1 MLPCE
6 RVFQKLKELGIPYEL
21 VEHPAVF
28 TTEEADSYI
37 EGIDGVRTKS
47 LFLTNKRKTTDYLL
61 IMDDAG
67 RLDMKRFKTLI
78 GASQLKFAS
87 EELLLDKL
95 GVTAGSVSIFGV
107 LNNAEKDVQV
117 YFDQAILSEERMS
130 FHPNDNTKTIFL
142 VTKDLFVFLKALG
155 FEWHVVAL

>member
-1 MLPCE
+1 MKPCE
-6 RVFQKLKELGIPYEL
+6 KVFQRLKELSIPYEV

-47 LFLTNKRKTTDYLL
+47 LFLTNKRKTAYYLL

-67 RLDMKRFKTLI
+67 LLDIKRFKTLI

-87 EELLLDKL
+87 EELLLEKL
-95 GVTAGSVSIFGV
+95 GVAAGSVSIFGL

-117 YFDQAILSEERMS
+117 YFDQAILLEERMS

-142 VTKDLFVFLKALG
+142 ATKDLFAFLKALG